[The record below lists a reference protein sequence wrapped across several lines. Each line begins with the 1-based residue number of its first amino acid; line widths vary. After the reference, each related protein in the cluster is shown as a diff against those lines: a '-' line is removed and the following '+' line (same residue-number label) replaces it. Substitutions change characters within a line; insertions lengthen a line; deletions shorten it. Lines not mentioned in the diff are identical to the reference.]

1 MQRKVS
7 GINRWTALVL
17 AIIWSGAGGV
27 GIVLAVLN
35 KLLILG
41 LLSLFALCYSV
52 LWFRVFGR
60 SQLLTAHKLRL
71 PWRTR

>member
-1 MQRKVS
+1 MA
-7 GINRWTALVL
+7 ALVL
-17 AIIWSGAGGV
+17 AVVWSDAGV
-27 GIVLAVLN
+27 VAIVVAALN
-35 KLLILG
+35 GLPILG